1 MDYIELA
8 RTSTIL
14 GIIFMRREVKTED
27 WREILDG
34 MKANHW
40 NDWIIK
46 EVNGV
51 IKIVSKIVQHSDI
64 ILHFSG

>member
-1 MDYIELA
+1 
-8 RTSTIL
+8 
-14 GIIFMRREVKTED
+14 MRREVKTED